1 MIKISKKNSP
11 IRIQETFHRSARDR
25 DRHSR
30 CVGDRWIVEIRK
42 EIGEVVRI
50 EEENDRGHMIVEEI
64 AIVMEDVIGTATEI
78 VIETD
83 VDRDHVIENGQDHV
97 IENIE
102 NKPLPFTSLNCVLF
116 CDPLYF

>member
-1 MIKISKKNSP
+1 M
-11 IRIQETFHRSARDR
+11 
-25 DRHSR
+25 
-30 CVGDRWIVEIRK
+30 EIRK

-50 EEENDRGHMIVEEI
+50 EEEKDRDHMIVEEI
-64 AIVMEDVIGTATEI
+64 VIVMEDVIGIATEI

-83 VDRDHVIENGQDHV
+83 VDRDLVIESGQDHV
-97 IENIE
+97 IGNIE